1 MNRRQTVIITFLR
14 DEGLRFFGVSLS
26 FPLLTLGADESK
38 TFFVMLSLAAAT
50 DVSLTG
56 TVEEEGREGGGGGGG
71 RATVPAVIFLTS
83 PVSALVFDFYK

>member
-26 FPLLTLGADESK
+26 FPLLTLGADESR

-56 TVEEEGREGGGGGGG
+56 TVEEEGREGGGGG